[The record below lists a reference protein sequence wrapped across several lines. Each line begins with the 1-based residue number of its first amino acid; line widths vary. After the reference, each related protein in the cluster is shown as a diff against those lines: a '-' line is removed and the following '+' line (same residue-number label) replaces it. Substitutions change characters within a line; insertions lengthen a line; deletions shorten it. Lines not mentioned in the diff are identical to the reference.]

1 MWKYR
6 AGDKEVGIPENDKQ
20 AKDWRWKN
28 AGAEVEEEEV
38 GGAAVVGGAAAAGEA
53 GVAAE
58 AAAALLVAGHSF
70 TTCFV
75 M

>member
-1 MWKYR
+1 M
-6 AGDKEVGIPENDKQ
+6 G
-20 AKDWRWKN
+20 

-58 AAAALLVAGHSF
+58 AAAALLVAGDLGQLG
-70 TTCFV
+70 V
-75 M
+75 VLQGVPQGEEKVAL